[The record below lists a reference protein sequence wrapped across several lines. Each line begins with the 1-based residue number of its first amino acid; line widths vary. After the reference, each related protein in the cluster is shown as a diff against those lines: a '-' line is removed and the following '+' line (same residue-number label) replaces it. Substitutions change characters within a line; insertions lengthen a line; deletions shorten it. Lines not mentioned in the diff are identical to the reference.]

1 MKNLLIVFLF
11 IVTTKS
17 FSQDTITTSQA
28 KDYIGKEVVLKGRIS
43 SFRLASEGKS
53 TNLINIDRAY
63 PNHIFTI
70 VVSNQYLEE
79 RKIDLESIKG
89 KFIIVKGT
97 ITTYEKDPKKI
108 PQISNPILFEIK

>member
-1 MKNLLIVFLF
+1 MKNLLLLILFLF
-11 IVTTKS
+11 TSNS
-17 FSQDTITTSQA
+17 FSQDTISSSNA
-28 KDYIGKEVVLKGRIS
+28 KDYIGKEVVLQGRIS

-63 PNHIFTI
+63 PNHIFTV

-79 RKIDLESIKG
+79 RKIDLESSKG
-89 KFIIVKGT
+89 KFVVVKGT

-108 PQISNPILFEIK
+108 PQILNPLVFEIK